1 MSAVFATAPLSY
13 HNAMITSERIQAALA
28 ARHGLAARDCRVDAL
43 GGGDTGATFQV
54 ELKGRPGFLK
64 WLPGGD
70 ALDAEADGL
79 SALAAAIRVPEVL
92 DHDRLAGGQALL
104 LEWLPLAAPGEAFWP
119 AFGRALAAL
128 HDVAGER
135 FGYHRDNWIGAN
147 PQRNTPD
154 TDWSRFFVEQ
164 RLMPQ
169 LRWARDRGLGTAVAQ
184 RVERV
189 MAAAPAWLE
198 GQAIRPV
205 LVHGDLWRG
214 NVGTLAGGRPV
225 VFDPAVYYGHAEV
238 DLAMLLLFGRVPETF
253 YRAYG
258 KNPGDENFQHRSRL
272 YNLYHLLNH
281 FNLFGGGY
289 TGAVSD
295 SATAL
300 LRY

>member
-1 MSAVFATAPLSY
+1 
-13 HNAMITSERIQAALA
+13 MITSERIQAALA
-28 ARHGLAARDCRVDAL
+28 ARHALPSKRCRVMGL

-54 ELKGRPGFLK
+54 ELDGRLAFLK
-64 WLPGGD
+64 WLPDGD

-79 SALAAAIRVPEVL
+79 SALAAAVRVPEVL
-92 DHDRLAGGQALL
+92 DLADLAGGRALL
-104 LEWLPLAAPGEAFWP
+104 LEWLPLTAPGESFWP
-119 AFGRALAAL
+119 ALGRALATL

-135 FGYHRDNWIGAN
+135 FGHHRDNWIGAN

-154 TDWSRFFVEQ
+154 TNWPGFFVER
-164 RLMPQ
+164 RLAPQ
-169 LRWARDRGLGTAVAQ
+169 LRWARDRGLDAGVVD
-184 RVERV
+184 RLERV
-189 MAAAPAWLE
+189 MARVPVWLE

-214 NVGTLAGGRPV
+214 NVGALSGDHPV
-225 VFDPAVYYGHAEV
+225 VFDPAIYYGHAEV
-238 DLAMLLLFGRVPETF
+238 DLAMLSLFGAVPEAF

-258 KNPGDENFQHRSRL
+258 KNPRAGDFQHRARL

-289 TGAVSD
+289 AGAVSD